1 MLRLPERT
9 AIVQGE
15 LHLFVKGLL
24 QVKDDKIAVTKLRF
38 YLVKDFVVNIKSPKH
53 NIRPSWDFKVK
64 KDPYLGTLF
73 SEEKELLKVTGFSF
87 TSV

>member
-1 MLRLPERT
+1 M
-9 AIVQGE
+9 QGE

-24 QVKDDKIAVTKLRF
+24 QVKDDKIVLTTLRF
-38 YLVKDFVVNIKSPKH
+38 CLVKDCVVNIKSSKH
-53 NIRPSWDFKVK
+53 NIRPLCDFKVK
-64 KDPYLGTLF
+64 KDPFLGTLS